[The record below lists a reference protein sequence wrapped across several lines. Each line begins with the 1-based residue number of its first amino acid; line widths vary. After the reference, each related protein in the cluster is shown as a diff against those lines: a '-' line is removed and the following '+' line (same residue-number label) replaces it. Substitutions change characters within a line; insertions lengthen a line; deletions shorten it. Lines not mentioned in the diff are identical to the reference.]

1 MNLVRCENLRHRTGY
16 DGVGAGQWSQFKQL
30 NWKEEILMKL
40 FSRKLFTVVAAALV
54 ASVAF
59 TTAAVAQD
67 KPPVVVGYIGSFAS
81 DTGLSTIR
89 GAEIA
94 IDELNAAGGVLGG
107 RQIKFVKA
115 DTRED
120 VVEGVKAYEYLNEVE
135 NVDFIISG
143 SIDDVSL
150 GWLERMAEYKT
161 PTLDTWTSYVGI
173 IDKVV
178 NEYDKYKM
186 YFMNIA
192 CDEALATLYID
203 FGKDVLADQMG
214 YNSTVLMFEDTAFG
228 VSIAGLVRDLLAPEA
243 GISIAEE
250 IQYDSN
256 TSDFGPLFNKAVD
269 SGADFIYLVSSVR
282 SQVPASQYVKLQ
294 VPIPMT
300 GVNVAAFGQ
309 DFWNDTGGL
318 GGGTSTLSPVPSVG
332 MELDDRTAGFIETYK
347 ARYGDD
353 RPIYPHFNGF
363 NAYYGIYTAFEA
375 AEQAGGFE
383 PLDAWVEAYEN
394 TDLKLY
400 KDDQLWFRYAYW
412 KPGEIEPRT
421 QREYTHNIK
430 FDLTDPFDDGGPAM
444 VVVQWYE
451 DGTAAVIYPPKFAN
465 GTFKEPSWI
474 N

>member
-1 MNLVRCENLRHRTGY
+1 MKITKSPKVLVTAIAMLLGF
-16 DGVGAGQWSQFKQL
+16 GLSG
-30 NWKEEILMKL
+30 
-40 FSRKLFTVVAAALV
+40 
-54 ASVAF
+54 
-59 TTAAVAQD
+59 TTLAQD
-67 KPPVVVGYIGSFAS
+67 KDPIVVGYIGSFAS

-89 GAEIA
+89 GAEMA

-107 RQIKFVKA
+107 RMIEFVMA

-120 VVEGVKAYEYLNEVE
+120 VAEGIKAYEYLAETE

-150 GWLERMAEYKT
+150 GWLPRMAEYKI

-173 IDKVV
+173 IDLVV

-192 CDEALATLYID
+192 CDEALVTMYID
-203 FGKDVLADQMG
+203 FGKEVLGQQMG
-214 YNSTVLMFEDTAFG
+214 YTSTVLMYEDTAFG
-228 VSIAGLVRDLLAPEA
+228 VSIAGLVEELLAPEA
-243 GISIAEE
+243 GIE
-250 IQYDSN
+250 IKDKIIYDAN
-256 TSDFGPLFNKAVD
+256 AVDFAPLYNKAVD

-294 VPIPMT
+294 VPMPMT

-318 GGGTSTLSPVPSVG
+318 GAGTSTFSPVPSIG
-332 MELDDRTAGFIETYK
+332 MALDDRSAEFIKNYQ
-347 ARYGDD
+347 ARYGSE

-375 AEQAGGFE
+375 AENAGGFA
-383 PLDAWVEAYEN
+383 PLDDWVTAMEN

-400 KDDQLWFRYAYW
+400 KDDQLWFRYAFW

-421 QREYTHNIK
+421 NREYTHNVK
-430 FDLTDPFDDGGPAM
+430 FDITPPFDDGSPSM
-444 VVVQWYE
+444 VMVQWNE
-451 DGTAAVIYPPKFAN
+451 DGTSSVIYPPKFAT
-465 GTFKEPSWI
+465 GEFQAPSWV

>member
-1 MNLVRCENLRHRTGY
+1 
-16 DGVGAGQWSQFKQL
+16 
-30 NWKEEILMKL
+30 MKI
-40 FSRKLFTVVAAALV
+40 SKSSKLLLAVAAMLLG
-54 ASVAF
+54 SGMSGSSI
-59 TTAAVAQD
+59 AQD
-67 KPPVVVGYIGSFAS
+67 KDPIVVGYIGSFAS

-94 IDELNAAGGVLGG
+94 IDELNAAGGVLDG
-107 RQIKFVKA
+107 RMIKFVKA

-120 VVEGVKAYEYLNEVE
+120 VAEGIKAYEYLVESE

-150 GWLERMAEYKT
+150 GWLPRMAEYKT

-173 IDKVV
+173 IDLVV

-203 FGKDVLADQMG
+203 FGKDVLAKEMG
-214 YNSTVLMFEDTAFG
+214 YTSTVLMYEDTAFG
-228 VSIAGLVRDLLAPEA
+228 VSIAGLVEGLLAPEA
-243 GISIAEE
+243 GIKISEKI
-250 IQYDSN
+250 IYDAN
-256 TSDFGPLFNKAVD
+256 TVDFAPLFNKAVS

-318 GGGTSTLSPVPSVG
+318 GAGTSTLSPVPSVG
-332 MELDDRTAGFIETYK
+332 MALDDRSAEFITNYK
-347 ARYGDD
+347 ARYGSE

-363 NAYYGIYTAFEA
+363 NAYYGIYTAFAA
-375 AEQAGGFE
+375 AERAGGFA
-383 PLDAWVEAYEN
+383 PLDDWIREMEN
-394 TDLKLY
+394 EDLKLY
-400 KDDQLWFRYAYW
+400 KDGELWFRYAFW
-412 KPGEIEPRT
+412 KRGEIEPRT
-421 QREYTHNIK
+421 QREYTHNVK
-430 FDLTDPFDDGGPAM
+430 FDITPPFDDGSPAM

-451 DGTAAVIYPPKFAN
+451 DGSSAVIYPPKFAT
-465 GTFKEPSWI
+465 GKFQEPSWVK
-474 N
+474 